1 MNAPSANAKP
11 SEQVCEAPSYDLVPR
26 SLVQLYDAA
35 TNDPMA
41 AFGTSSIDMLWGEQF
56 SDPVGGNTVTPL
68 TSGKAYFAEL
78 MNVVRAA
85 KTEVL
90 IAGWQINWD
99 ALLAPGVRLYD
110 LLREV
115 ALKPNAP
122 KIYVMPWD
130 NPSQVETYA
139 KQTEK
144 VLIDINSE
152 LKSPRIFVHRSA
164 TLSDQ
169 DNLFFSHHQKLV
181 AVDRQIA
188 FIGGI
193 DLAYGRYDDEYY
205 QLLAD
210 ADGRDGLNRY
220 NSCIPAIGKVSHP
233 VIDPD
238 LLVGAWDNVVGNA
251 SHTRSE
257 IQKGGLQGASGEH
270 PDVSLDPTR
279 QPRMPWQDLQ
289 QKIEGPAATN
299 VALNFVLRW
308 NAGASVKIKD
318 VPSLAIM
325 PAPGKSG
332 CSVQVLRS
340 ASASLRQ
347 AEYSALDHEQ
357 KKAALPNGAPNG
369 HQDDIER
376 AMLNLID
383 QAQHYI
389 YIENQFFTS
398 GFGRAQ
404 PAANSALSEPAQ
416 LVKNDNSLKIQATR
430 IMPGDADG
438 PIENT
443 ICKALGGR
451 LTRAITAGMPEP
463 FHAYIVLPVHPEGHL
478 NDGPTMTQIHW
489 TMQSLVFGTNSLL
502 KQVQA
507 ALASVDRDE
516 SEWTQY
522 LTLLNLRNWAQ
533 LDGEDGKQRLVTE
546 QIYVHTKLMIVDDRY
561 VLHGSANINDR
572 SQLGT
577 RDSEIAVLIHDSQE
591 DHADLCG
598 TGRKLLVLKH
608 AQHLRKAVWRKIFG
622 LEQKAC
628 LIQGGAGAA
637 SDLDSML
644 DKPAAAETV
653 SAIQRIAKANQR
665 AYESVFNWIPRDLSA
680 NSLQNEGA
688 PASASIWPLWEKKG
702 QKATPSMANL
712 TAPMPFQEAF
722 WRRVDIDV
730 SHIESLNKI
739 RGFIT
744 LLPIQWTDG
753 ENNNL
758 GYHMHLVAL
767 NERNKVDSSK
777 DGLSN
782 ADAGLLASAKS
793 NLSPKEQS

>member
-1 MNAPSANAKP
+1 MQLPSASALP
-11 SEQVCEAPSYDLVPR
+11 QDQVCEAPAYDLAPR
-26 SLVQLYDAA
+26 SLRQLYDDA
-35 TNDPMA
+35 TNDAMA
-41 AFGTSSIDMLWGEQF
+41 AFGTSSIDVLWGEQF

-68 TSGKAYFAEL
+68 ISGKAYFAEL
-78 MNVVRAA
+78 MRTVRAA
-85 KTEVL
+85 KSEVL

-99 ALLAPGVRLYD
+99 AMLAPGVRLYD

-115 ALKPNAP
+115 ALKPDAP

-144 VLIDINSE
+144 VLNDINSE
-152 LKSPRIFVHRSA
+152 LKAPRIFVHRSA

-181 AVDRQIA
+181 AIDRQIA

-220 NSCIPAIGKVSHP
+220 NSCIPAIGKVAHK

-238 LLVGAWDNVVGNA
+238 LLIGTWDKVAGNA
-251 SHTRSE
+251 SSTRAE
-257 IQKGGLQGASGEH
+257 IQKGGLQGMTGKQPAL
-270 PDVSLDPTR
+270 SLDPAR

-289 QKIEGPAATN
+289 QKIEGPAAMN

-308 NAGASVKIKD
+308 NAGAPTKIAD
-318 VPSLAIM
+318 VPALTTT

-347 AEYSALDHEQ
+347 KEYDALSAAQ
-357 KKAALPNGAPNG
+357 QKAALPHGAPKG
-369 HQDDIER
+369 HQNDIER

-404 PAANSALSEPAQ
+404 PALNAPLSGPAE
-416 LVKNDNSLKIQATR
+416 VVHTENAWAIRATR
-430 IMPGDADG
+430 AMPGDADG

-443 ICKALGGR
+443 ICRALGDR
-451 LTRAITAGMPEP
+451 LARAITAGMPEP
-463 FHAYIVLPVHPEGHL
+463 FHVYIVLPVHPEGHL

-502 KQVQA
+502 NQVQA
-507 ALASVDRDE
+507 ALASVKRPKTD
-516 SEWTQY
+516 WTQY
-522 LTLLNLRNWAQ
+522 LTLLNLRNWAL
-533 LDGEDGKQRLVTE
+533 LDGEKGKQRLVTE

-591 DHADLCG
+591 AHADLCG
-598 TGRKLLVLKH
+598 TGQQVLVLKH
-608 AQHLRKAVWRKIFG
+608 AQGLRKAVWRKIFG

-628 LIQGGAGAA
+628 LAHGGVEPALELE
-637 SDLDSML
+637 SVL
-644 DKPAAAETV
+644 DKPASAATIK
-653 SAIQRIAKANQR
+653 AIQRVATLNQS
-665 AYESVFNWIPRDLSA
+665 AYESAFKWIPRSKSPLFAVSDD
-680 NSLQNEGA
+680 A
-688 PASASIWPLWEKKG
+688 PGPASIWPVWLGNDGKTDSKLE
-702 QKATPSMANL
+702 ATAL
-712 TAPMPFQEAF
+712 MPFQKDF
-722 WRRVDIDV
+722 WSRVEISSTEV
-730 SHIESLNKI
+730 AVLSNVK
-739 RGFIT
+739 GFISS
-744 LLPIQWTDG
+744 LPINWTRG

-758 GYHMHLVAL
+758 GYHVNLVA
-767 NERNKVDSSK
+767 ENKRSTTDPTK
-777 DGLSN
+777 LSMYASN
-782 ADAGLLASAKS
+782 SGSDAHRISAQEKS
-793 NLSPKEQS
+793 

>member
-1 MNAPSANAKP
+1 MMQSPSANTKQN
-11 SEQVCEAPSYDLVPR
+11 EQVCEAPAYELAPR

-35 TNDPMA
+35 TNDPLA
-41 AFGTSSIDMLWGEQF
+41 AFGTSSIDVLWGEQF

-78 MNVVRAA
+78 MSAVRAA

-99 ALLAPGVRLYD
+99 AMLAPGVRLYD

-144 VLIDINSE
+144 VLNDINSE

-169 DNLFFSHHQKLV
+169 DGLFFSHHQKLV
-181 AVDRQIA
+181 TIDRQIA

-205 QLLAD
+205 QLRAD

-220 NSCIPAIGKVSHP
+220 NSCIPAIGKAKGP
-233 VIDPD
+233 VIDPN
-238 LLVGAWDNVVGNA
+238 LLVGAWDHIVGN
-251 SHTRSE
+251 TRDTRAQ
-257 IQKGGLQGASGEH
+257 IQTGGLQGLTGKQ
-270 PDVSLDPTR
+270 PDVSLNPAL

-289 QKIEGPAATN
+289 QKIEGPAAMN

-308 NAGASVKIKD
+308 NAGASIKIKD
-318 VPSLAIM
+318 VPALAAL

-340 ASASLRQ
+340 ASARLRK
-347 AEYSALDHEQ
+347 AEYLALDNAQ
-357 KKAALPNGAPNG
+357 RKAALPYGAPNG
-369 HQDDIER
+369 HQNDIER

-398 GFGRAQ
+398 GFGDAR
-404 PAANSALSEPAQ
+404 PAQ
-416 LVKNDNSLKIQATR
+416 NSDLSGPASQVKDDNSLKISATR

-438 PIENT
+438 PIQNT
-443 ICKALGGR
+443 ICRALGAR
-451 LTRAITAGMPEP
+451 LSRAITAGMPEP
-463 FHAYIVLPVHPEGHL
+463 FHVYIVLPVHPEGHL

-489 TMQSLVFGTNSLL
+489 TMQSLVFGQFSLL
-502 KQVQA
+502 NQVKA
-507 ALASVDRDE
+507 ALASVKRPEAD
-516 SEWTQY
+516 WTKY
-522 LTLLNLRNWAQ
+522 LTLLNLRNWSL
-533 LDGEDGKQRLVTE
+533 LDGMGGKKSVVTE
-546 QIYVHTKLMIVDDRY
+546 QIYVHTKLMIVDDRN

-591 DHADLCG
+591 AHADLCG
-598 TGRKLLVLKH
+598 TGQQVLVLRH
-608 AQHLRKAVWRKIFG
+608 AQSLRKAIWRKLFG
-622 LEQKAC
+622 LDQLKC
-628 LIQGGAGAA
+628 LISGGAEPA
-637 SDLDSML
+637 SELESIL
-644 DKPAAAETV
+644 DKPAAPATV
-653 SAIQRIAKANQR
+653 EAIQRVATSNQKI
-665 AYESVFNWIPRDLSA
+665 YESTFDWIPRDSA
-680 NSLQNEGA
+680 PD
-688 PASASIWPLWEKKG
+688 PASTPSIWPRWKDAESPGEQSEGHLI
-702 QKATPSMANL
+702 
-712 TAPMPFQEAF
+712 APMPFEKDF
-722 WRRVDIDV
+722 WE
-730 SHIESLNKI
+730 SIEVGEDAANKLNAIK
-739 RGFIT
+739 GFIT
-744 LLPIQWTDG
+744 ALPTKWTMFQ
-753 ENNNL
+753 NNNL
-758 GYHMHLVAL
+758 GYHVRLVAINDHPQPAIDSRGDAL
-767 NERNKVDSSK
+767 EGLQIQAQAAPQANRN
-777 DGLSN
+777 GE
-782 ADAGLLASAKS
+782 AKT
-793 NLSPKEQS
+793 